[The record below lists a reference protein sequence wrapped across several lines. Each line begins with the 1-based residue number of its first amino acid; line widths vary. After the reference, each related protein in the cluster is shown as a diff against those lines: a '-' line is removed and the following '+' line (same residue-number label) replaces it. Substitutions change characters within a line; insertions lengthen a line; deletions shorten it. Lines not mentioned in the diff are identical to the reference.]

1 MKTVSNLQ
9 VPDSPKCAECGYV
22 NGKHRSSCA
31 AGSADYRKRAKL
43 PPVKK
48 NPVHKYFLCIQ
59 KPGGPVMTW
68 NGNRFTNNKP
78 YKAYDR
84 ASVAK
89 RQAQRMVKQFH
100 VLAPYK
106 VWVSSQFVT
115 VPAKGAKQ
123 RSMRGGSKAPKVNP
137 SRLNWDSYSKES
149 CYVCGRKLGDK
160 TPHVAYL
167 IDDAHAPVFVGREC
181 INKVIRAGG
190 NGLLTGKGRGPRVF
204 ASVELAKKATKQNP
218 SSRQN
223 AELDDAAKKLENFT
237 GHKVGHLES
246 AYSRSPQKTGLII
259 GELDLVGYRATRDGK
274 SERYGHHFKKHS
286 RPLLAVTSDGKQLHI
301 VGGQYEFTEAGIE
314 DR

>member
-43 PPVKK
+43 PPIKK
-48 NPVHKYFLCIQ
+48 NPAYRYYLRVK
-59 KPGGPVMTW
+59 KPGGPEMTW
-68 NGNRFTNNKP
+68 NGDRFTNNEP
-78 YKAYDR
+78 FKAFAR
-84 ASVAK
+84 ASSATMK
-89 RQAQRMVKQFH
+89 GKALCRQFPILKD
-100 VLAPYK
+100 YK
-106 VWVSSQFVT
+106 VWVTGQFGIPRET
-115 VPAKGAKQ
+115 VSHAKTRA
-123 RSMRGGSKAPKVNP
+123 MRGGSKAPKMNP
-137 SRLNWDSYSKES
+137 SK
-149 CYVCGRKLGDK
+149 
-160 TPHVAYL
+160 
-167 IDDAHAPVFVGREC
+167 
-181 INKVIRAGG
+181 
-190 NGLLTGKGRGPRVF
+190 RVN
-204 ASVELAKKATKQNP
+204 E
-218 SSRQN
+218 
-223 AELDDAAKKLENFT
+223 ELDSAAEKLENFT